1 MTTPPTA
8 RRSGRRRSRPDVR
21 RLALLLALGLAS
33 TLPAACGQSESK
45 SAISANQREIARLR
59 RENPEASRLLA
70 SSPADFQR
78 RVRAAHGPVVVNQ
91 WASWCGPCRY
101 EFPLFQRLAER
112 YRGRVTFLGVDA
124 KDNDDDARR
133 FLARYPTPYG
143 HLKDP
148 DAKIAR
154 VFRGGRSW
162 PTTAFY
168 DSRGQLKYSHQGA
181 YRDESQLD
189 ADIRRYALGR

>member
-1 MTTPPTA
+1 MTTRPTA

-59 RENPEASRLLA
+59 RDNPEASRLLA

-101 EFPLFQRLAER
+101 EFPLFHRLYER
-112 YRGRVTFLGVDA
+112 YRGRGTFLVVDV
-124 KDNDDDARR
+124 D
-133 FLARYPTPYG
+133 
-143 HLKDP
+143 
-148 DAKIAR
+148 
-154 VFRGGRSW
+154 V
-162 PTTAFY
+162 
-168 DSRGQLKYSHQGA
+168 
-181 YRDESQLD
+181 
-189 ADIRRYALGR
+189 

>member
-1 MTTPPTA
+1 CFARGVIASGSSRGTPASRTGSRVGIAAYYQRRSKPLTVYQDTRMTRRPTA
-8 RRSGRRRSRPDVR
+8 RRSGPRRSRPDAR
-21 RLALLLALGLAS
+21 RLALLLALGAAS
-33 TLPAACGQSESK
+33 TLPAACGENESK

-78 RVRAAHGPVVVNQ
+78 RVRVAHGPVVVNQ

-133 FLARYPTPYG
+133 FL
-143 HLKDP
+143 
-148 DAKIAR
+148 
-154 VFRGGRSW
+154 
-162 PTTAFY
+162 
-168 DSRGQLKYSHQGA
+168 
-181 YRDESQLD
+181 
-189 ADIRRYALGR
+189 